1 MNKIVKLSSTAL
13 LAAILLAGCANQSD
27 NSKASSSSKA
37 RSEKLAKESSKRKA
51 ESKRKASESKKKAE
65 SERKASEASAK
76 AESESKANEAQSSS
90 EQSVASDQQQVQSQS
105 NEQSQSQVQHPSSAQ
120 PQQKTQSQINMER
133 GYDPK
138 GNPVMPSQ
146 DHAPGTD
153 VYGNSD
159 SWVQGQVEWA
169 KQNGYLNQ
177 DGKPTEK
184 GQQANS
190 EVEANANSDDTG
202 DPNGAY

>member
-1 MNKIVKLSSTAL
+1 MIKLNEITKLAVTAL
-13 LAAILLAGCANQSD
+13 LTTFLLAGCTSQSD
-27 NSKASSSSKA
+27 DSKASSSSKA
-37 RSEKLAKESSKRKA
+37 RSEKLAKESSKRK
-51 ESKRKASESKKKAE
+51 EESKKKAE
-65 SERKASEASAK
+65 SQKAASESAK
-76 AESESKANEAQSSS
+76 AESDAQVASEQASSQIQQSS
-90 EQSVASDQQQVQSQS
+90 EQTQAQQTA
-105 NEQSQSQVQHPSSAQ
+105 PAQ

-138 GNPVMPSQ
+138 GNPVMLGQ

-159 SWVQGQVEWA
+159 SWVQDQVEWA

-177 DGKPTEK
+177 DGTPTEK
-184 GQQANS
+184 GQQANA

-202 DPNGAY
+202 GLNGAY

>member
-1 MNKIVKLSSTAL
+1 MKKSYIKLGVFCLSFL
-13 LAAILLAGCANQSD
+13 LLAGCTN
-27 NSKASSSSKA
+27 NSNGKASSNSSKA
-37 RSEKLAKESSKRKA
+37 KSEKLAKESSKRKA

-65 SERKASEASAK
+65 SEKTASESAK
-76 AESESKANEAQSSS
+76 TESEAQVASEQASSQIQQSS
-90 EQSVASDQQQVQSQS
+90 EQTQAQQTA
-105 NEQSQSQVQHPSSAQ
+105 PAQ

-138 GNPVMPSQ
+138 GNPVMPGQ

-159 SWVQGQVEWA
+159 SWVQGQTEWL
-169 KQNGYLNQ
+169 KQNGYLNP
-177 DGKPTEK
+177 DGTPTEK

>member
-1 MNKIVKLSSTAL
+1 MKKGFSLGVTTLAFVLLLSGCST
-13 LAAILLAGCANQSD
+13 NSN
-27 NSKASSSSKA
+27 NSKTSSSSKA
-37 RSEKLAKESSKRKA
+37 KSERLAKESSKRKA
-51 ESKRKASESKKKAE
+51 ESKRKASESKKKTE

-90 EQSVASDQQQVQSQS
+90 EQSVASNQQQVQSQS
-105 NEQSQSQVQHPSSAQ
+105 NEQSQTQVQQPSPAQ
-120 PQQKTQSQINMER
+120 PQQKTQGQINMER

-138 GNPVMPSQ
+138 GNPVIPGQ

-153 VYGNSD
+153 VHGNSD

-177 DGKPTEK
+177 DGTPTEK